1 MLAEE
6 RRLKLVEWTQAD
18 GRLDATKAA
27 NKLEVAVETVRRD
40 LDLLNRRGVLRRVHG
55 GALANERF
63 GHEFTIPERLERN
76 PDKKKAV
83 AQIAAAFLPEEG
95 CIFVDGGTTTEYLAP
110 FLRDKPKLIVVTNNI
125 TLASRLADSSTQTV
139 VLGGRIRPATLSS
152 VGAKTVSEVGYY
164 NAQMSFIG
172 ANGVSF
178 DGGIASFDTD
188 EAEVK
193 KAMMVRSAERILL
206 LDSGKF
212 GPVYP
217 ARFANFTDFDRLVTN
232 LDADQEYLD
241 KFSNEGVE
249 VALA

>member
-18 GRLDATKAA
+18 GRLDATLAA
-27 NKLEVAVETVRRD
+27 SKLEVAVETVRRD
-40 LDLLNRRGVLRRVHG
+40 LDLLQRRGVLRRVHG
-55 GALANERF
+55 GALANDRF
-63 GHEFTIPERLERN
+63 GHEFTIPERLGRN
-76 PDKKKAV
+76 PEKKKAV
-83 AQIAAAFLPEEG
+83 AQIAAGFLPDEG

-125 TLASRLADSSTQTV
+125 TLASKLADSSTQTV

-164 NAQMSFIG
+164 NAQLSFIG
-172 ANGVSF
+172 ANGVSHE
-178 DGGIASFDTD
+178 GGIASFDTD

-193 KAMMVRSAERILL
+193 RAMMLRSSERILL

-217 ARFANFTDFDRLVTN
+217 ARFADFNNFDRLVTN
-232 LDADQEYLD
+232 LDADQDYLD
-241 KFSNEGVE
+241 RFTREGVE